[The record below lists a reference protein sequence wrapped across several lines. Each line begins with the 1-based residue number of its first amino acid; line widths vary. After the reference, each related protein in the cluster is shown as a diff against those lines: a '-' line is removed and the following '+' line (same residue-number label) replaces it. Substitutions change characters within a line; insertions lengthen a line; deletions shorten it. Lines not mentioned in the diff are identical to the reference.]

1 MREPATSTEAEIL
14 KNTSNGVFRNF
25 RTDIVNKRCG
35 DSRINECYNVL
46 TEAKSACA
54 KAQALRSKRRF
65 ESSHF
70 DQSNRRQAVFLLRTD
85 ASCCLAIL
93 FAQRQKNLLHIK
105 TALTTSI
112 FINGIIIAAKKR
124 LNRLCDKKCSPLSI

>member
-70 DQSNRRQAVFLLRTD
+70 DQSNRRQAVFLLKNGD
-85 ASCCLAIL
+85 L
-93 FAQRQKNLLHIK
+93 FLVPARMETKELIARRNRFNHQHIYRRNYNRRKKK
-105 TALTTSI
+105 TEQVM
-112 FINGIIIAAKKR
+112 R
-124 LNRLCDKKCSPLSI
+124 